1 MEGGSAIVTCTAE
14 GITVKAYVGVED
26 CKVVK
31 DSEGV
36 ETKVIE
42 ETTKYETCKKI
53 GSGESKK
60 YIQLT
65 GAAALKAA
73 AIALVA
79 IAGSQF

>member
-1 MEGGSAIVTCTAE
+1 MTCTAE
-14 GITVKAYVGVED
+14 GITAKAYIGVED

-31 DSEGV
+31 DESAGT

-42 ETTKYETCKKI
+42 ETTKYETCKKTTV
-53 GSGESKK
+53 GDKTL
-60 YIQLT
+60 YVQLT